1 MELAGVAMAAALVVA
16 AVLAATA
23 LAARRGP
30 DPAAVRALEGL
41 AQGLGRLQ
49 ADLTRLS
56 RAQDDLRQEM
66 GRGREA
72 SLLQLSDVAQG
83 LRGEIGQA
91 QRALAEVKAIEQGRA
106 RQMEQASDSLRRL
119 EAVVAGS
126 STRGAAGENILA
138 RALAQLPA
146 DLLEVNVSFGNKVVE
161 YALRLPGGR
170 FLPIDSKWTSVGLV
184 ERLEAADQPL
194 DRKRLVDQIAR
205 DVRGRIREMGKY
217 LDPERTLSLGL
228 LAVPDAVYEAA
239 PEAHGEGYRAGVL
252 VVPYSLA
259 LPYVLALYRLT
270 IRFGCAVDTDQ
281 LADRIRGLEE
291 TLRQIDEEVE
301 GRLSRGLVQAGN
313 ARDSLRDHV
322 VEARRATQKLLLAAE
337 AEPPARVEPALSG
350 PRPLPHVLP
359 AAVAEID

>member
-1 MELAGVAMAAALVVA
+1 MELAGFAVIGVAVVAAAAL
-16 AVLAATA
+16 L
-23 LAARRGP
+23 ARRRP
-30 DPAAVRALEGL
+30 DPASIQALEGL
-41 AQGLGRLQ
+41 AQGLLRLQ
-49 ADLTRLS
+49 GDLTRL
-56 RAQDDLRQEM
+56 AKTQDDLRQDVS
-66 GRGREA
+66 RGREA
-72 SLLQLSDVAQG
+72 SVLQLADVAQG
-83 LRGEIGQA
+83 LRGELSHA

-146 DLLEVNVSFGNKVVE
+146 DLLECNVAFGNKIVE

-170 FLPIDSKWTSVGLV
+170 FLPIDSKWTSVGV
-184 ERLEAADQPL
+184 IERLEATDQPL
-194 DRKRLVDQIAR
+194 ERKRLIEQVVR
-205 DVRGRIREMGKY
+205 DVRARIRDMGKY

-239 PEAHGEGYRAGVL
+239 PEAHGEGYRLGVL

-270 IRFGCAVDTDQ
+270 VRFGCAVDTDQ

-291 TLRQIDEEVE
+291 TLRRVDDEVE

-313 ARDSLRDHV
+313 ARDALRDHV
-322 VEARRATQKLLLAAE
+322 VEARRATQKLLLTAESEAPAAF
-337 AEPPARVEPALSG
+337 APVVSG
-350 PRPLPHVLP
+350 PRALPHSLP
-359 AAVAEID
+359 AMVAEAD